1 MSGHRIQWTFDRDE
15 VVGKVICEEPEGA
28 NCRLTGGPECY
39 CEEPDGY
46 YWCYCEDYHIERDP
60 DGTPFHVYEGER
72 HSNIPMDGCNIVMSL
87 DEDLLELGPREE
99 FVIGST
105 PIAPVWDGDGYY
117 WKRAES

>member
-28 NCRLTGGPECY
+28 NCRLMGGPECY
-39 CEEPDGY
+39 CDEAY
-46 YWCYCEDYHIERDP
+46 RIERDP
-60 DGTPFHVYEGER
+60 DGTPFHMYEGER
-72 HSNIPMDGCNIVMSL
+72 HSNIPMGGCNVAWPGG
-87 DEDLLELGPREE
+87 LEEGEVHYLNDGREK

-105 PIAPVWDGDGYY
+105 PITPVWDGDGYL

>member
-1 MSGHRIQWTFDRDE
+1 MSGHQIEWAFDCDT

-28 NCRLTGGPECY
+28 NCRLMGGPECY
-39 CEEPDGY
+39 CDEAY
-46 YWCYCEDYHIERDP
+46 RIERDP